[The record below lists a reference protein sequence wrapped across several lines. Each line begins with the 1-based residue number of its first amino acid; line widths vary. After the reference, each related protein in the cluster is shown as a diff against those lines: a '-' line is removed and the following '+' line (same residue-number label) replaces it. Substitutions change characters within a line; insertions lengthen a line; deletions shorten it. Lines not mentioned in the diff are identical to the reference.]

1 MLKKDPN
8 APKDVVGR
16 ICKITTTQVSKK
28 MGQAEVP
35 TKGAP
40 ILLNVISDEGHVF
53 HKGDEA
59 VVMSKDNDKGVYVI
73 APVNLED

>member
-1 MLKKDPN
+1 MFKKDYN
-8 APKDVVGR
+8 APRDVKGR
-16 ICKITTTQVSKK
+16 ICKVITTQVSEK

-40 ILLNVISDEGHVF
+40 ILLNVVANGDHVF

-59 VVMSKDNDKGVYVI
+59 VVVEKNEEKRSLRLK
-73 APVNLED
+73 L

>member
-1 MLKKDPN
+1 
-8 APKDVVGR
+8 
-16 ICKITTTQVSKK
+16 

-40 ILLNVISDEGHVF
+40 ILLNVVSDGDHVF

-59 VVMSKDNDKGVYVI
+59 IVVENDKEKGVYVI